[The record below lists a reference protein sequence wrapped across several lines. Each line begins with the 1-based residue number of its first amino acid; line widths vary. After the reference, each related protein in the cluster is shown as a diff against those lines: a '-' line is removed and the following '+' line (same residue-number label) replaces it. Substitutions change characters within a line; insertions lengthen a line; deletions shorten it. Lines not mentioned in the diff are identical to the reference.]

1 MTGATAL
8 RRRWSFLAGIFVCA
22 SAAGC
27 HTMSNSAKGTLLGSG
42 AGAIAGAVIGHQTG
56 HRDAGALLGTLGG
69 GLTGALVGNEMDV
82 REERDA
88 AVEYSRH
95 LEQAIV
101 SESKGLTNYDLARLT
116 ASGASDE
123 VVIAAVRSHGGNFDL
138 SPGGI
143 IQLKALGVSDR
154 VILAV
159 QQFAAAPP
167 MLTTVPAATPAKV
180 ASRPPDAPAIDSR
193 RPWWRR
199 VESHDAPRSIDHP
212 AR

>member
-1 MTGATAL
+1 MTRELRAARLLAAL
-8 RRRWSFLAGIFVCA
+8 LACLSGV
-22 SAAGC
+22 GC
-27 HTMSNSAKGTLLGSG
+27 HTMSNAAQGTLVGGGLGAL
-42 AGAIAGAVIGHQTG
+42 AGGIVGHQLG
-56 HRDAGALLGTLGG
+56 HRNAGALIGAAAG
-69 GLTGALVGNEMDV
+69 GLAGAGVGNEVDV

-88 AVEYSRH
+88 AIQYSSH

-116 ASGASDE
+116 ASGASDD

-138 SPGGI
+138 SPDGL

-159 QQFAAAPP
+159 QQNAAAPP
-167 MLTTVPAATPAKV
+167 QLTNVPPAAPPRV
-180 ASRPPDAPAIDSR
+180 SQASTVRPR

-199 VESHDAPRSIDHP
+199 VETHDGRHVEPRW
-212 AR
+212 